1 LQVAEYAKDLISIYL
16 DELLST
22 LKNDQ
27 DTRDVLEASYLS
39 YRALEAPKP
48 TYRVFI
54 EENSSGN
61 LWWST
66 RLRFLD
72 LLAEESSYEVEE
84 LLERLNPWQK
94 LLVAELVIIYGKD
107 SRHSEALKLLCHELG
122 DFDTAVNYCLFGA
135 VSIFKTERTIKT
147 KEEQSELFKLLLI
160 EFLALEDAEASV
172 KQTCSLLRRFGS
184 WLNVEDVSPTNPL
197 MIAPLTHEGS

>member
-1 LQVAEYAKDLISIYL
+1 MYL

-22 LKNDQ
+22 LEKDNE
-27 DTRDVLEASYLS
+27 TRDGLEASYIS

-54 EENSSGN
+54 EDNSTGN
-61 LWWST
+61 HWWST

-72 LLAEESSYEVEE
+72 LLAEGSAFEVDE
-84 LLERLNPWQK
+84 LLEKLRPWQK

-107 SRHSEALKLLCHELG
+107 SRHSEALSLLCHELG

-147 KEEQSELFKLLLI
+147 KEEQNGLFKLLLN
-160 EFLALEDAEASV
+160 EFLSLEDAESSV
-172 KQTCSLLRRFGS
+172 KQTCSLLQRFGS
-184 WLNVEDVSPTNPL
+184 WLQVEDVSYFRSIL
-197 MIAPLTHEGS
+197 